1 MQPTASN
8 SQDMHNRNLFQAKNN
23 YLPINDHPTQGH
35 QQPEN
40 PNQAA
45 NLTVDSTSNQI
56 QENLNT
62 KTDQTQT
69 NKTEIKTN
77 IEEMSLNELKEEC
90 RRRKLGVTGNKQKL
104 IERIKSSMAL
114 PSHPQLNGV
123 KSPDSGVNMDSSCS
137 FGSKDQNLNNSVSN
151 QKLKQTVNATRVG
164 EQNIQ
169 KQPDTTTSSLDDFF
183 NFLDIETLGADKKAE
198 ASKDQNSEHQVK
210 LETSASKNTDNLS
223 ETKATLEMSLKNSA
237 ELLKQL
243 SSIGQIEQM
252 HQLESQMRESMQLIE
267 KLKSASGNNNC
278 GQQLMQPN
286 ACEVG
291 NNFFQTI
298 NSYPNKLKTV
308 TSIPSD
314 LKQLGVG
321 DGHETNSQ
329 NFQPN
334 SSNNS
339 HNLSYNQI
347 QFSSQVHL
355 KDKQDIPFNGKNVI
369 WLLFKGPVHFIEIDF
384 FMEIFFS

>member
-1 MQPTASN
+1 
-8 SQDMHNRNLFQAKNN
+8 
-23 YLPINDHPTQGH
+23 
-35 QQPEN
+35 
-40 PNQAA
+40 
-45 NLTVDSTSNQI
+45 
-56 QENLNT
+56 
-62 KTDQTQT
+62 
-69 NKTEIKTN
+69 
-77 IEEMSLNELKEEC
+77 MSLNELKEEC

-123 KSPDSGVNMDSSCS
+123 KSPDSGVNMDSSS
-137 FGSKDQNLNNSVSN
+137 SYGTNDQNLNNSASN

-164 EQNIQ
+164 EQNVQ
-169 KQPDTTTSSLDDFF
+169 KQPETTTSSLDDFF

-198 ASKDQNSEHQVK
+198 ASKDQAQVK
-210 LETSASKNTDNLS
+210 LEPSASKNTDNLS

-278 GQQLMQPN
+278 SQQLVQPST
-286 ACEVG
+286 CEVG

-298 NSYPNKLKTV
+298 NTYPNKLKTV

-314 LKQLGVG
+314 LKQLGAG
-321 DGHETNSQ
+321 DGHESNAQ

-355 KDKQDIPFNGKNVI
+355 KDNQDIPFNGKDVI
-369 WLLFKGPVHFIEIDF
+369 LYSSF
-384 FMEIFFS
+384 F